1 MSYVGFWPTNFPIII
16 LDFYTLYYRC
26 LIYSILNKK
35 TIECRWIN
43 NEIILKLLC
52 LSNWI
57 LNPDHKFWL
66 LRIIENL
73 GNKKTVIAIKKK
85 CEYSLQMK

>member
-1 MSYVGFWPTNFPIII
+1 MLGFDPQIFLLSFWISI
-16 LDFYTLYYRC
+16 FYTIDVWYIQLWV
-26 LIYSILNKK
+26 KK
-35 TIECRWIN
+35 IVECWWRN